1 MNYKKLQN
9 IEIEKVFCI
18 FKNKNHTGT
27 TFLVLVTKNFYAYWS
42 KHTAESHRFILV
54 GTSTGFKT
62 VLKNKKR
69 NRN

>member
-27 TFLVLVTKNFYAYWS
+27 TFLVLGDK
-42 KHTAESHRFILV
+42 KLLCILKQTYSWKPQV
-54 GTSTGFKT
+54 YFG
-62 VLKNKKR
+62 R
-69 NRN
+69 Y